1 MLTAAESVIE
11 YRGGRAVPD
20 RLDRRTHDHY
30 VARARAMLE
39 AFEKGIGKSRRAL
52 RRTIHGIFAEEDD
65 CPLKRIRAFMKILD
79 DASVFAAVPG
89 TLRRRL
95 ETYGRHAAPDDT
107 GMTAEQLFAD
117 HPDFRRLE
125 SFAGFASPRR
135 LLSRYN
141 VAQLQAAMYRAEEMV
156 IHLESDYKK
165 AVRNIN
171 LARLLHDITPLS
183 SGGYRIVLS
192 GPLSPLHPTS
202 RYGTALARFVPAL
215 LACGRWRMRA
225 SIIGPW
231 QTRATLAVSAAD
243 GYQSHLDPDE
253 PFDSKVEADF
263 AAQFGRRR
271 GGWELIREG
280 RLLYRAQKVCIPDF
294 LLRNDRGDEVL
305 LEIAGFWTPEYL
317 QEKLSTL
324 AVFGDRNLLLAVPE
338 KSPAAR
344 VLPAKN
350 TIVYRDRLRAASV
363 LEKLETI

>member
-20 RLDRRTHDHY
+20 RLDRRTHNHY
-30 VARARAMLE
+30 IDLARTMLE
-39 AFEKGIGKSRRAL
+39 SFEKGGGKSRRAL
-52 RRTIHGIFAEEDD
+52 RRTIRGIFAAEDD
-65 CPLKRIRAFMKILD
+65 CPRRRIRAFIKILE
-79 DASVFAAVPG
+79 DASIFAEVPG
-89 TLRRRL
+89 ALRRRL
-95 ETYGRHAAPDDT
+95 ETYGRHTAPGET
-107 GMTAEQLFAD
+107 GMTVEQLFAD
-117 HPDFRRLE
+117 YPDFRRLE
-125 SFAGFASPRR
+125 SFEGFASPRR

-141 VAQLQAAMYRAEEMV
+141 VAQLQAAMYRAEQMV
-156 IHLESDYKK
+156 IHLASDYKK

-171 LARLLHDITPLS
+171 LSRLLHDITPLS

-202 RYGTALARFVPAL
+202 RYGGSLARFIPAL

-231 QTRATLAVSAAD
+231 QTRAMLAVSAAD
-243 GYQSHLDPDE
+243 GYRSHIDPDE
-253 PFDSKVEADF
+253 QFDSKVEADF
-263 AAQFGRRR
+263 AEQFGRRR

-280 RLLYRAQKVCIPDF
+280 RLLFRAQKVCIPDF

-317 QEKLSTL
+317 EEKLRTL
-324 AVFGDRNLLLAVPE
+324 AVFSDRNLLLAVPE
-338 KSPAAR
+338 HSPAAR

-350 TIVYRDRLRAASV
+350 TIVYRERLRAAAV
-363 LEKLETI
+363 LEKLDTI